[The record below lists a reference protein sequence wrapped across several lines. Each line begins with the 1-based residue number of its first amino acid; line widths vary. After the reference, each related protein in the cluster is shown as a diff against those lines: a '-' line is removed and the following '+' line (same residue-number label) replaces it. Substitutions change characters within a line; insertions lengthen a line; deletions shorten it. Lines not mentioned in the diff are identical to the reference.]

1 MEDLRKVMPGQDV
14 VYCAISGDSLP
25 QISKNIVVAMSEC
38 GVKMKKLYLKESVS
52 ITRDATKKEMK

>member
-38 GVKMKKLYLKESVS
+38 GVKMKNY
-52 ITRDATKKEMK
+52 I